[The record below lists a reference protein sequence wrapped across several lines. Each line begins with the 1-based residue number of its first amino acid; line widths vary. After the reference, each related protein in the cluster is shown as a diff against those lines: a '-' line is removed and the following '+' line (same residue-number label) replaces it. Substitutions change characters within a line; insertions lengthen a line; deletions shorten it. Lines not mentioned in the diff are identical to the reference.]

1 MLKLVLELELSTGT
15 FNLVLDLATIVC
27 RESLIVFMVGLLV
40 NVNLNDFSSPP
51 PPPLSVP
58 SAFVLG
64 GPDVSLYTIFSIIF
78 GEVSLVLCNVVK
90 EFNGIEI
97 ALSSLFINWFPFQHQ
112 RC

>member
-1 MLKLVLELELSTGT
+1 
-15 FNLVLDLATIVC
+15 
-27 RESLIVFMVGLLV
+27 MVGLLV

-97 ALSSLFINWFPFQHQ
+97 ALSSSCSSIGFHSNISGAKSSLIYTIPPILSTEHAPLIISMVK
-112 RC
+112 